1 MSGAKSA
8 AFDEDKRFSFPMRIR
23 IESLS
28 KRYGK
33 INVLDGVTL
42 DVAAGKIVAIL
53 GPNGAGKTTLLRCLA
68 GIVVPENGQIRYEDE
83 VFRRDRLDLRKRLF
97 FLPDFP
103 PAFPDMSVL
112 RHISMCLQLYDV
124 SPDSAFRRVVE
135 LLDRFDLLPF
145 AEARL
150 GTLSRG
156 QIYKAVLCG
165 FLAIDPPVW
174 ILDEPFASGMDPTG
188 ILQFRE
194 EARRAADMRHTVVY
208 STQILEIAEKFADLI
223 CIVDHGRVLYLDSPA
238 RLREQAGA
246 DDRARLE
253 LFRRLRS
260 EHEHS

>member
-1 MSGAKSA
+1 
-8 AFDEDKRFSFPMRIR
+8 MRIR
-23 IESLS
+23 IESVS

-33 INVLDGVTL
+33 IDVLDGVTL
-42 DVAAGKIVAIL
+42 DVAEGKIVAIL

-68 GIVVPENGQIRYEDE
+68 GIVVPEKGQIRYNDQ
-83 VFRRDRLDLRKRLF
+83 VFKRDRLDLRKQLF

-103 PAFPDMSVL
+103 LAFPDMKVV
-112 RHISMCLQLYDV
+112 RHISMCLRLYGV
-124 SPDSAFRRVVE
+124 TPDSESQRVVE
-135 LLDRFDLLPF
+135 LLEKFDLLPF
-145 AEARL
+145 AEARFS
-150 GTLSRG
+150 TLSRG
-156 QIYKAVLCG
+156 QVYKAVLCG

-194 EARRAADMRHTVVY
+194 EARSAASKGHTVVY

-223 CIVDHGRVLYLDSPA
+223 CIVDHGRVLYLESPA
-238 RLREQAGA
+238 RLREQAGS

-260 EHEHS
+260 EQEDS

>member
-1 MSGAKSA
+1 
-8 AFDEDKRFSFPMRIR
+8 MRIR
-23 IESLS
+23 IASLS

-33 INVLDGVTL
+33 IDVLDGVSL
-42 DVAAGKIVAIL
+42 DIAPGTIVAVL

-68 GIVVPENGQIRYEDE
+68 GIVVAEKGQIQYDGEI
-83 VFRRDRLDLRKRLF
+83 FRRDRLDLRRQLF

-103 PAFPDMSVL
+103 LAFPDMTVV
-112 RHISMCLQLYDV
+112 RHIAMCLRLYGAAE
-124 SPDSAFRRVVE
+124 DSRSQRVVD
-135 LLDRFDLLPF
+135 LLEQFDLLPF

-156 QIYKAVLCG
+156 QIYKAALCG
-165 FLAIDPPVW
+165 FLAVDPPLW

-194 EARRAADMRHTVVY
+194 EARRAAGRGRTVVY

-223 CIVDHGRVLYLDSPA
+223 GIVDHGRVLYLESPA
-238 RLREQAGA
+238 RLREQGGG
-246 DDRARLE
+246 DDRSLLE

-260 EHEHS
+260 EQEHS

>member
-1 MSGAKSA
+1 
-8 AFDEDKRFSFPMRIR
+8 MRIR

-33 INVLDGVTL
+33 IDVLDGVTL
-42 DVAAGKIVAIL
+42 DIDEGKIVAIL

-68 GIVVPENGQIRYEDE
+68 GIVVPEKGQICYDDQ
-83 VFRRDRLDLRKRLF
+83 VFRRDRLDLRKQLF

-103 PAFPDMSVL
+103 LAFPNMNVL
-112 RHISMCLQLYDV
+112 RHISMCLRLYGAT
-124 SPDSAFRRVVE
+124 PDSRSQRIVE
-135 LLDRFDLLPF
+135 LLDKFDLLPF
-145 AEARL
+145 AEARF

-156 QIYKAVLCG
+156 QVYKAVLCG
-165 FLAIDPPVW
+165 FLAIDPSVW

-194 EARRAADMRHTVVY
+194 EARSAVNNGHTVVY

-223 CIVDHGRVLYLDSPA
+223 CIVDHGRVLYLESPA
-238 RLREQAGA
+238 RLREQAGT
-246 DDRARLE
+246 DDRSRLA

-260 EHEHS
+260 EPENP

>member
-1 MSGAKSA
+1 
-8 AFDEDKRFSFPMRIR
+8 MRIR
-23 IESLS
+23 IASLS

-33 INVLDGVTL
+33 IDVLDGVTL
-42 DVAAGKIVAIL
+42 DIVEGKIVGVL

-68 GIVVPENGQIRYEDE
+68 GIVVPEKGQICYDGQ
-83 VFRRDRLDLRKRLF
+83 VFTRDRLDLRKQLF

-103 PAFPDMSVL
+103 LAFPDMNVL
-112 RHISMCLQLYDV
+112 RHISMCLQLYGAAPPPR
-124 SPDSAFRRVVE
+124 SERIVE
-135 LLDRFDLLPF
+135 LLDKFDLLPF

-156 QIYKAVLCG
+156 QMYKAVLCG

-194 EARRAADMRHTVVY
+194 EARSAVNKGHTVVY

-223 CIVDHGRVLYLDSPA
+223 CIIDHGRVLYLESPA
-238 RLREQAGA
+238 RLREQAGS
-246 DDRARLE
+246 DDRGILE

-260 EHEHS
+260 DEERS

>member
-1 MSGAKSA
+1 
-8 AFDEDKRFSFPMRIR
+8 MRIR

-33 INVLDGVTL
+33 IDVLDGMTL
-42 DVAAGKIVAIL
+42 DIAAGTIVAIL

-68 GIVVPENGQIRYEDE
+68 GVVVAEKGQIRYDDQ
-83 VFRRDRLDLRKRLF
+83 VFRRDRLELRKQLF

-103 PAFPDMSVL
+103 LAFPGMKVL
-112 RHISMCLQLYDV
+112 QHISMCLRLYGV
-124 SPDSAFRRVVE
+124 TPDPGSQRIVE
-135 LLDRFDLLPF
+135 LLEKFDLLPF

-156 QIYKAVLCG
+156 QLYKAALCG
-165 FLAIDPPVW
+165 FLAIDPPLW

-194 EARRAADMRHTVVY
+194 EARRAANHGHTIVY
-208 STQILEIAEKFADLI
+208 STQILEIAEKFADVM
-223 CIVDHGRVLYLDSPA
+223 CIVDHGRVLYSESPA
-238 RLREQAGA
+238 RLAEQAGT
-246 DDRARLE
+246 DDRARLD

-260 EHEHS
+260 DQERS

>member
-1 MSGAKSA
+1 
-8 AFDEDKRFSFPMRIR
+8 MRIR

-33 INVLDGVTL
+33 IDVLDGVTL
-42 DVAAGKIVAIL
+42 NIAEGNIVAIL

-68 GIVVPENGQIRYEDE
+68 GIVVPEKGQIRYDDQ
-83 VFRRDRLDLRKRLF
+83 VFRRDRLDLRKQFF

-103 PAFPDMSVL
+103 LAFPDMNVL
-112 RHISMCLQLYDV
+112 RHVSMCLRLYGAT
-124 SPDSAFRRVVE
+124 PDSGAERVIE
-135 LLDRFDLLPF
+135 LLDKFDLLPF

-156 QIYKAVLCG
+156 QLYKAALCA

-174 ILDEPFASGMDPTG
+174 ILDEPFASGMDPVG

-194 EARRAADMRHTVVY
+194 EARRAVAQRHTVVY

-223 CIVDHGRVLYLDSPA
+223 CIVDHGRVLYLESPA
-238 RLREQAGA
+238 RLREQAGG
-246 DDRARLE
+246 DDRALLE

-260 EHEHS
+260 DQESS

>member
-1 MSGAKSA
+1 
-8 AFDEDKRFSFPMRIR
+8 MRIR
-23 IESLS
+23 IESLF

-33 INVLDGVTL
+33 IDVLDGVTF
-42 DVAAGKIVAIL
+42 DVAEGTIVAVL

-68 GIVVPENGQIRYEDE
+68 GIVVPDKGRICYDDE
-83 VFRRDRLDLRKRLF
+83 VFRRDRLDLRKQLF

-103 PAFPDMSVL
+103 LAFPNMSVL
-112 RHISMCLQLYDV
+112 RHISMCLRLYGAA
-124 SPDSAFRRVVE
+124 PDSGSQRIVE
-135 LLDRFDLLPF
+135 LLDKFDLLAF

-156 QIYKAVLCG
+156 QMYKAALCG
-165 FLAIDPPVW
+165 FLAIDPAVW

-194 EARRAADMRHTVVY
+194 EARSAARNGHTVVY

-238 RLREQAGA
+238 RLREQAGT

-260 EHEHS
+260 EQGSS

>member
-1 MSGAKSA
+1 
-8 AFDEDKRFSFPMRIR
+8 MRIR

-28 KRYGK
+28 KRYGR
-33 INVLDGVTL
+33 IEVLDRVTL
-42 DVAAGKIVAIL
+42 DIGEGTIIAIL

-68 GIVVPENGQIRYEDE
+68 GVVVPEKGQICYDDQL
-83 VFRRDRLDLRKRLF
+83 FTRDRLDVRKQLF

-103 PAFPDMSVL
+103 LAFPDVNVL
-112 RHISMCLQLYDV
+112 WHISMCLRLYGAT
-124 SPDSAFRRVVE
+124 PDSRSHRVVE
-135 LLDRFDLLPF
+135 LLDKFDLLPL

-156 QIYKAVLCG
+156 QMYKAVLCG

-194 EARRAADMRHTVVY
+194 EARTAVNNGHTVVY

-223 CIVDHGRVLYLDSPA
+223 CIVDHGRVLYLETPA
-238 RLREQAGA
+238 RLREQAGT

-260 EHEHS
+260 EQEGS

>member
-1 MSGAKSA
+1 
-8 AFDEDKRFSFPMRIR
+8 MRIR

-33 INVLDGVTL
+33 IDVLDGVTL
-42 DVAAGKIVAIL
+42 DIAEGKIVAML

-68 GIVVPENGQIRYEDE
+68 GIVVPEKGQIQYDGQA
-83 VFRRDRLDLRKRLF
+83 FRRERLDLRKQLF

-103 PAFPDMSVL
+103 LAFPDMTVL
-112 RHISMCLQLYDV
+112 RHISMCLRLYGA
-124 SPDSAFRRVVE
+124 SQDSSSQRVVE
-135 LLDRFDLLPF
+135 LLDKFDLLPF

-156 QIYKAVLCG
+156 QIYKAALCG
-165 FLAIDPPVW
+165 FLAVDPSVW

-188 ILQFRE
+188 ILQFRQ
-194 EARRAADMRHTVVY
+194 EARSAAGNGHTVVY

-223 CIVDHGRVLYLDSPA
+223 CIVDHGRVLYMESPA
-238 RLREQAGA
+238 RLREQGGS
-246 DDRARLE
+246 DDRSLLE

-260 EHEHS
+260 DQERS